1 MTDGVELVTEE
12 NTDDAVEADTAD
24 ADTADADTAA
34 DMMTGFDWRGLEFA
48 DKLPVMGLASLLNL
62 DFRIK
67 GPPVTSLILKYY

>member
-12 NTDDAVEADTAD
+12 NTDVAAE

-48 DKLPVMGLASLLNL
+48 DKLPVMVLASLLNL

-67 GPPVTSLILKYY
+67 GPPVTSLILRYY